1 MKIRNGFVTNSSST
15 NFIIMSKEEL
25 TVDNLY
31 KKLGF
36 LKDSPLKEVGIQLAS
51 CILKGINQEDKLTYN
66 KVRKMF
72 GKNTANKWKSYKNSG
87 YYILVGKTNSDDNII
102 TSFFTTDSFI
112 IDDDDFFLDGQNCI
126 W

>member
-1 MKIRNGFVTNSSST
+1 
-15 NFIIMSKEEL
+15 
-25 TVDNLY
+25 
-31 KKLGF
+31 
-36 LKDSPLKEVGIQLAS
+36 
-51 CILKGINQEDKLTYN
+51 
-66 KVRKMF
+66 MF